1 MDYDTIAAAYLTPMA
16 DPPAAPSLGTS
27 PARRLRD
34 ALEPIATQGWWSRP
48 PHARLAALGL
58 GFFPA
63 YVWGRAAALGDGVPA
78 AVVVA
83 TFGVFEPGLLA
94 AVYEEGRAAASRDAV
109 IAARADGASEAMAA
123 LVDGVDVAPLADA
136 LLDAVLPLAGTARP
150 LFSALRSLPLP
161 STPPG
166 RLWRAAELVREHRGD
181 GHLAACIA
189 AGLDPIEMNVLTE
202 RWIGYALSEYSG
214 TRGYGLDAI
223 GAAVARLGHRGWM
236 ASDAT
241 LTPAGRAARDAIED
255 ATDASQAALVA
266 ALGDRLDGIV
276 ADAASISARIVAAGS
291 FPADP
296 RKAAA
301 G

>member
-1 MDYDTIAAAYLTPMA
+1 MDYDTIAAAYLTPMT
-16 DPPAAPSLGTS
+16 DPPARPSLGTS

-48 PHARLAALGL
+48 PHTRLAALGL

-78 AVVVA
+78 GVVVA
-83 TFGVFEPGLLA
+83 TFGVFEPGLLT
-94 AVYEEGRAAASRDAV
+94 AVYEEGRALASRDAV
-109 IAARADGASEAMAA
+109 LSARADGASEAMAV
-123 LVDGVDVAPLADA
+123 LVGDADVAPLADA
-136 LLDAVLPLAGTARP
+136 LLDAVLPLDASARP

-161 STPPG
+161 TSAPG

-189 AGLDPIEMNVLTE
+189 AGLDPVEMNVLTE
-202 RWIGYALSEYSG
+202 RWIGYALGEYSG
-214 TRGYGLDAI
+214 TRGYGPDAI
-223 GAAVARLGHRGWM
+223 GAAVARLGERGWM
-236 ASDAT
+236 DSDAT

-255 ATDASQAALVA
+255 ATDASQSALVA
-266 ALGDRLDGIV
+266 GLGDQLDRVV
-276 ADAASISARIVAAGS
+276 AQAAAISAHIVAAGS